1 MENDEQ
7 TVGTVIGETYAPVGS
22 VIIPI
27 NLETRSTERFLP
39 TSKSL
44 PTAKTARRRV
54 FPTRWSEASPAS
66 SVSDF
71 PHLPARNGEDA
82 DEHRRARSP
91 PDAHLSGPAEDGRDA
106 LQGQH
111 REGG

>member
-1 MENDEQ
+1 M
-7 TVGTVIGETYAPVGS
+7 
-22 VIIPI
+22 
-27 NLETRSTERFLP
+27 ERFLP